1 MVFFYKMI
9 LNLIVKHASNY
20 QLGFQIPASP
30 VMEGIINFHHDLFFF
45 LTAILFFVF
54 YLFERCLI
62 LFNKDVNAKP
72 IIVTHAPLL
81 EII

>member
-1 MVFFYKMI
+1 MLI
-9 LNLIVKHASNY
+9 NLITKHASNY
-20 QLGFQIPASP
+20 QIGFQIPASP

-54 YLFERCLI
+54 YLFARCLI
-62 LFNKDVNAKP
+62 LFNKEVNTKA
-72 IIVTHAPLL
+72 IVVTHAPLL

>member
-1 MVFFYKMI
+1 MI

-45 LTAILFFVF
+45 FGGYKENRT
-54 YLFERCLI
+54 
-62 LFNKDVNAKP
+62 LFNNHP
-72 IIVTHAPLL
+72 RIPENIIY
-81 EII
+81 

>member
-1 MVFFYKMI
+1 MI
-9 LNLIVKHASNY
+9 LNLIAKHASNY
-20 QLGFQIPASP
+20 QLGFHIPASP

-54 YLFERCLI
+54 YLFVRCLM
-62 LFNKDVNAKP
+62 LFNKKANPKP

>member
-1 MVFFYKMI
+1 ML
-9 LNLIVKHASNY
+9 LNLINNHASNY
-20 QLGFQIPASP
+20 QFGFQIPASP

-54 YLFERCLI
+54 YLFIRCLI
-62 LFNKDVNAKP
+62 LFNKNANTKP
-72 IIVTHAPLL
+72 IVVTHAPLL

>member
-1 MVFFYKMI
+1 MLNFFVI
-9 LNLIVKHASNY
+9 TDRVSNY
-20 QLGFQIPASP
+20 QIGFQIPASP

-54 YLFERCLI
+54 YMFARCI
-62 LFNKDVNAKP
+62 MLFNHETNAKP
-72 IIVTHAPLL
+72 IVVVHAPIL

>member
-1 MVFFYKMI
+1 
-9 LNLIVKHASNY
+9 
-20 QLGFQIPASP
+20 
-30 VMEGIINFHHDLFFF
+30 MEGIINFHHDLFFF

-54 YLFERCLI
+54 YLFARCLI

>member
-1 MVFFYKMI
+1 MLNFFI
-9 LNLIVKHASNY
+9 IIDRISNY
-20 QLGFQIPASP
+20 QIGFQLPASP

-54 YLFERCLI
+54 YLFARCII
-62 LFNKDVNAKP
+62 LFNTESNKNP
-72 IIVTHAPLL
+72 IVVVHAPIL

>member
-1 MVFFYKMI
+1 MF
-9 LNLIVKHASNY
+9 LNLVVDRVSNF

-54 YLFERCLI
+54 YLFVRCLM
-62 LFNKDVNAKP
+62 LFNSDANPKP
-72 IIVTHAPLL
+72 IVVVHAPIL

>member
-1 MVFFYKMI
+1 MI

-54 YLFERCLI
+54 YLFVRCIVLYDREH
-62 LFNKDVNAKP
+62 FTKP

>member
-1 MVFFYKMI
+1 
-9 LNLIVKHASNY
+9 
-20 QLGFQIPASP
+20 
-30 VMEGIINFHHDLFFF
+30 MEGIINFHHDLFFF

-54 YLFERCLI
+54 YLFVRCLM
-62 LFNKDVNAKP
+62 LFNKKANPKP

>member
-1 MVFFYKMI
+1 MFT
-9 LNLIVKHASNY
+9 NLIINHTTNY

-54 YLFERCLI
+54 YLFIRCLI
-62 LFNKDVNAKP
+62 LFNKDVNPKP
-72 IIVTHAPLL
+72 IVVVHAPLL